1 MARGS
6 LTAVAFGAALVAC
19 WWCCF
24 MQVDG
29 QTVWPKPQSQ
39 SDGSASYSL
48 SPSSFA
54 FEAVGFNSDILL
66 QAVRCCCCCCAWP
79 RSILD
84 GDNEDSGCLL
94 SRSSA
99 IAPLPSIAIRGAI
112 RCRTPTP
119 TRERELLPLP
129 RSLAS
134 YEPTLL
140 LLLSMLV

>member
-24 MQVDG
+24 TQVDG

-66 QAVRCCCCCCAWP
+66 QAVRCCLLLCLAT
-79 RSILD
+79 SILD